1 MKRIL
6 LAFVLGLFATGIAQA
21 QDNALPHPPEQTGAY
36 TDTLPVDEALGPSHP
51 PEYAEAFRSDAHIVF
66 RLYVPKT
73 YDPSQPAGIV
83 AYVSPSRS
91 GAIPNAW
98 KRVIGERNL
107 IWVSVDKSG
116 NDSSILR
123 RMAETLAA
131 VNYVRNR
138 YHTDEGRVF
147 VAGFSGGGRLASIL
161 AYTHA
166 SLFRGALYICGANAF
181 PGSDPLTIARMRQN
195 RFVFLSGSKDF
206 NRTDTEIVHRA
217 YEAAGITGTR
227 LMIKHNL
234 AHELPGAGEFDDAM
248 EWLDAEKTGS
258 PD

>member
-1 MKRIL
+1 
-6 LAFVLGLFATGIAQA
+6 V
-21 QDNALPHPPEQTGAY
+21 QTGVY
-36 TDTLPVDEALGPSHP
+36 TDTLPVDEALGPDHS
-51 PEYAEAFRSDAHIVF
+51 PEYDEAFVRDARIVF

-73 YDPSQPAGIV
+73 YDPSRPAGIV

-98 KRVIGERNL
+98 RRVIGERNL

-116 NDSSILR
+116 NDSTILR

-166 SLFRGALYICGANAF
+166 GLFRGALYICGANAF
-181 PGSDPLTIARMRQN
+181 PGNDPLTIARMRQN
-195 RFVFLSGSKDF
+195 RFVFLSGTKDF
-206 NRTDTEIVHRA
+206 NRKGTEAVHRA
-217 YEAAGITGTR
+217 YETAGITGIR

-234 AHELPGAGEFDDAM
+234 AHELPGAREFDNAM
-248 EWLDAEKTGS
+248 DWLDTENSVT